1 VQALQQSRYYMPRSD
16 PGKRE
21 WFNNFVAIV
30 QQHPSRFGLEQ
41 HEVDHLAWLAQEFE
55 ARCIR
60 AWRPVTKS
68 PEATQA
74 KNEIRKLAKRAFES
88 AAMRIK
94 RMGWV
99 SNEDKISLGI
109 HVDKGRKSPIPA
121 PRSAPELVIDDA
133 QSGRHRLRYLD
144 PARPKSNA
152 RPYGVAYCEVRVM
165 LDCPPGREH
174 AWAQRGRGETHFAT
188 RHVFEVPH
196 DVKDAGRCATYM
208 ARWVTERGLA
218 GPWSMPVSMTIVA
231 AWQPEVDSDRAFRRA
246 A

>member
-55 ARCIR
+55 ARCVR

-74 KNEIRKLAKRAFES
+74 KNEIRKVAKRAFES

-121 PRSAPELVIDDA
+121 PRSAPELD
-133 QSGRHRLRYLD
+133 H
-144 PARPKSNA
+144 
-152 RPYGVAYCEVRVM
+152 
-165 LDCPPGREH
+165 
-174 AWAQRGRGETHFAT
+174 
-188 RHVFEVPH
+188 
-196 DVKDAGRCATYM
+196 
-208 ARWVTERGLA
+208 
-218 GPWSMPVSMTIVA
+218 
-231 AWQPEVDSDRAFRRA
+231 
-246 A
+246 